1 MSAAD
6 AIRIYTD
13 LACKVFSEKKSKGKD
28 GTFKASKLE
37 EAIKVV
43 VKDKLGREHV
53 NARMYEKGEEGSDRC
68 RAYVSLHRSLA
79 WSRLSK

>member
-6 AIRIYTD
+6 AIRAYEA
-13 LACKVFSEKKSKGKD
+13 LAGTVFSEKKSKGKD

-43 VKDKLGREHV
+43 VKEKLGRERT
-53 NARMYEKGEEGSDRC
+53 NARMYEKGEANPDTG
-68 RAYVSLHRSLA
+68 RAYVSLHPTPI
-79 WSRLSK
+79 